1 MYEYYLTKAE
11 IIQLKSG
18 LMSKSNKIDKS
29 RNTNSSTKYDFNNSN
44 YSSDLNPPNSNKEIL
59 KLIDSQFYKF
69 INSEIGLDFKENIRN
84 IFYRNYKWKDGIF
97 SRHFFCR
104 KITFNKK
111 SKFVIIEQ
119 SIELK
124 LKNKKIKFLLNTDNI
139 LYCITEKKTPK

>member
-1 MYEYYLTKAE
+1 MYEYYLTEAE
-11 IIQLKSG
+11 IMYLKSG
-18 LMSKSNKIDKS
+18 LMSKNNKIDKS

-69 INSEIGLDFKENIRN
+69 RNSEIGLDFKENILN